1 MSWVYFYFY
10 QGFLSQ
16 TLTIHKTVGEGSGP
30 SFYSTLP
37 LPPAHKHWDN
47 YLQLCMCDD
56 YHVFLILALGFNR
69 LLLDGIY
76 HLIELPF
83 DWLIDWWRSVCLFT
97 WWIDSRSLL
106 QRFDMETDGFELA
119 SPITLI
125 LQTDRLTKCVFGL
138 RAFSVVRFQSVREMS
153 YCRFERHLTEV
164 LLIYICTNF
173 WVSGCNI
180 GLKSFG
186 NGVRTK

>member
-1 MSWVYFYFY
+1 M
-10 QGFLSQ
+10 
-16 TLTIHKTVGEGSGP
+16 IHKTVGEGSGP

-37 LPPAHKHWDN
+37 LRPAHKHWDN

-56 YHVFLILALGFNR
+56 YHVFLISTLGFNR

-83 DWLIDWWRSVCLFT
+83 DWLIDDAVFVCLLDELILGHYYSDLT
-97 WWIDSRSLL
+97 W
-106 QRFDMETDGFELA
+106 ETDGFELA
-119 SPITLI
+119 SSITLV
-125 LQTDRLTKCVFGL
+125 LQTNRLTKCVFGL
-138 RAFSVVRFQSVREMS
+138 RAVSVARFQSVREMS

-180 GLKSFG
+180 GLKSFR